1 MLAAKAR
8 QIADSAVLSDKC
20 PLLVD
25 YILHGIEQAASMGR
39 YSFLTTI
46 EKDEIL
52 KVSKVLYNSGYDV
65 HIIMI
70 GKDADTGFYVLVDW
84 LPLAEDAH

>member
-8 QIADSAVLSDKC
+8 QISDRAVLTEKC
-20 PLLVD
+20 PLLID
-25 YILHGIEQAASMGR
+25 YIMHGIEQAASMGR
-39 YSFLTTI
+39 YAFLTTI

-65 HIIMI
+65 HVIMI
-70 GKDADTGFYVLVDW
+70 GKDAETGFYVLVDW
-84 LPLAEDAH
+84 LPLAEDAN